1 MYQKVSK
8 QAHGKVIVMILFLVM
23 DLGLNSTLDYDVL
36 NDQRANN
43 ILLGVFGLQVVV
55 QISICL
61 ILFLA
66 AADTYL
72 FRVGL
77 LGILLRSIS
86 IVLISHPLYMALTIA
101 VGAYRVRQMSGTGS
115 LATLWKDDTFITI
128 SFIQKLRKFIFFI
141 FICPVTC
148 FTILFFTY
156 VLVAVPYY
164 IANIRTTIK
173 LEDPMYF
180 NKSAWIGLIKQ
191 VSCVSSFMVLP
202 AALFSLFILY

>member
-1 MYQKVSK
+1 MYQNVNK

-128 SFIQKLRKFIFFI
+128 SFIQKLRKFIFYI
-141 FICPVTC
+141 FH
-148 FTILFFTY
+148 LSY
-156 VLVAVPYY
+156 L
-164 IANIRTTIK
+164 
-173 LEDPMYF
+173 L
-180 NKSAWIGLIKQ
+180 
-191 VSCVSSFMVLP
+191 
-202 AALFSLFILY
+202 